1 MRYELS
7 TAATGTPISREDVI
21 DFIRVVDTDDY
32 ALITALVDRAT
43 RYVERRIQRQLLTA
57 TWKLYL
63 DAFPAEILLEKL
75 PVASV
80 TSITYTDLDGDTET
94 LAATEYQTDY
104 SAPDRPGRIKPAY
117 GKTWPNTRSSTY
129 NAVTVTFT
137 AGYGTAADVP
147 ATIKQALLLL
157 VQHWY
162 DQRAMI
168 SQTQQYTVPT
178 SVDSL
183 LAIEDWGSYA

>member
-1 MRYELS
+1 VRYELS

-21 DFIRVVDTDDY
+21 NFIRVINEDDY
-32 ALITALVDRAT
+32 PLITALVDRAT

-63 DAFPAEILLEKL
+63 DAFPDEIFLGKL

-80 TSITYTDLDGDTET
+80 SSITYVDLNGDTQT
-94 LAATEYQTDY
+94 LTATEYQTDY
-104 SAPDRPGRIKPAY
+104 AAKDRPGRIKPAY
-117 GKTWPNTRSSTY
+117 GKTWPSTRSSTY
-129 NAVTVTFT
+129 KAVTVTFT
-137 AGYGTAADVP
+137 AGYGTAANVP
-147 ATIKQALLLL
+147 ETIKHALLLL

-168 SQTQQYTVPT
+168 AQTQQYSVPT